1 MRANTLAVCSATL
14 NVGVEAAL
22 TDNCSLELSGSW
34 QYETYVERF
43 RPDTVRREAA
53 FNRFVKFPSLYKSIN
68 ITGSGDIHQIG

>member
-22 TDNCSLELSGSW
+22 TDNCSLELSGYW

-53 FNRFVKFPSLYKSIN
+53 FNRFVKFPYRHARLDSLAD
-68 ITGSGDIHQIG
+68 T